1 MLVVDEEAS
10 YEVLTKIEEVMLDL
24 DMQTFLKNKPLA
36 ESNGAN
42 TANLTLGH

>member
-24 DMQTFLKNKPLA
+24 DMQTFFEK
-36 ESNGAN
+36 
-42 TANLTLGH
+42 